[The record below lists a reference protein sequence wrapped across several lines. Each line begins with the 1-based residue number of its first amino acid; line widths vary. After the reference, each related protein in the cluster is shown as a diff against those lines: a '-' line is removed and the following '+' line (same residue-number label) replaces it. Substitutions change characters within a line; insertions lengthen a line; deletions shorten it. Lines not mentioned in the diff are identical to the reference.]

1 MRTMP
6 REGFAIAWL
15 QAPPVFKHATI
26 LYEALQSLEPG
37 ARQAVEHSDP
47 STDGGIDQSPAAAP
61 QAGLCLCQR
70 ASI

>member
-1 MRTMP
+1 MHERTMRTMP

-15 QAPPVFKHATI
+15 QALPVFKHATI

-37 ARQAVEHSDP
+37 AHSAP
-47 STDGGIDQSPAAAP
+47 STDGGIDQSPAATP